1 MTAGI
6 GNRETII
13 KGRLALTVTRGT
25 LAALTRMA
33 KCTGMEIGLFQK
45 MTVTA
50 ANATTDKLELAHG
63 RVARAKAEA
72 EDDFN

>member
-1 MTAGI
+1 MTVGI

>member
-1 MTAGI
+1 M
-6 GNRETII
+6 
-13 KGRLALTVTRGT
+13 TRGT
-25 LAALTRMA
+25 LAAWTRMA

-45 MTVTA
+45 MTATA

-63 RVARAKAEA
+63 RVAQTEAEA